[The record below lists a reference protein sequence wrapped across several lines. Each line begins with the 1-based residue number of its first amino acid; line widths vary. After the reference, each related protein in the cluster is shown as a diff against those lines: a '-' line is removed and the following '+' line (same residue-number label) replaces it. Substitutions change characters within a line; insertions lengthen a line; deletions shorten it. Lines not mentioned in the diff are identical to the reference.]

1 MPLPDFQALMLP
13 LLQLL
18 ADQQV
23 HRTRAVIE
31 ALAAHFQLTPEERR
45 QLLPSG
51 KQFTFDNRVGWART
65 HLKKAGLLDNSQR
78 GFLRITPAGQG
89 VLRQQPPV
97 INSKYLEQFAGW
109 REFRGLSDQNAVT
122 PAIADLTQTPNTPE
136 EDLDAVYQQ
145 LRSDLRSDLL
155 QTIKS
160 CSPAFFERLVVELLV
175 AMGYGGS
182 RREAGQAIGRNN
194 DEGIDG
200 IIKEDRLGLDIIY
213 IQAKRWDAVVGRP
226 EIQKFAGA
234 LQGQRARKGIFITT
248 SAFSKEA
255 ADYVRKIESKI
266 ILIDGQT
273 LAEYMIDNNVGVT
286 VEATYEL
293 KRIDRDYFIE
303 D

>member
-1 MPLPDFQALMLP
+1 MPLPDYQALMLP
-13 LLQLL
+13 LLRLL

-23 HRTRAVIE
+23 HRTRDTIE
-31 ALAAHFQLTPEERR
+31 ALAGSFQLTPEERR

-78 GFLRITPAGQG
+78 GFLRITPAGQE
-89 VLRQQPPV
+89 VLRQQPSA
-97 INSKYLEQFAGW
+97 INTKYLEQFAGW
-109 REFRGLSDQNAVT
+109 REFSGLSNIAVT
-122 PAIADLTQTPNTPE
+122 PALEVLTQTPNTPE
-136 EDLDAVYQQ
+136 EDLDAVYHQ
-145 LRSDLRSDLL
+145 LWSALRSDLL

-160 CSPAFFERLVVELLV
+160 CSPAFFECLVVELLV

-182 RREAGQAIGRNN
+182 RLEAGQAIGRNN

-213 IQAKRWDAVVGRP
+213 IQAKRWELVVGRP
-226 EIQKFAGA
+226 EVQKFAGA
-234 LQGQRARKGIFITT
+234 LQGQQARKGIFITT
-248 SAFSKEA
+248 STFSKEA

-273 LAEYMIDNNVGVT
+273 LAEYMIDNNVGVV

-293 KRIDRDYFIE
+293 KRIDRDYFTE